1 MPLMNWDETMSVKS
15 TELDAQHQE
24 LISLINESYEA
35 IQRHDEHKLM
45 LLIEKMRAYARH
57 HFETEEMYMEQ
68 NAFPDLENHKL
79 LHAKFNQ
86 DVDEFQKN
94 LFKKTNLS
102 QVFIFLSRWLTNHI
116 METDKSYAPYMPAEN
131 AEKE

>member
-24 LISLINESYEA
+24 LISLINDSYEA
-35 IQRHDEHKLM
+35 IQRHDEHKL
-45 LLIEKMRAYARH
+45 LTLIEKMRAYAKH
-57 HFETEEMYMEQ
+57 HFETEEQYMERYGY
-68 NAFPDLENHKL
+68 PDLEKHKR
-79 LHAKFNQ
+79 LHAKFNR

-116 METDKSYAPYMPAEN
+116 MEVDKDYAQCLPAEDT
-131 AEKE
+131 EKK